1 MPNGEFA
8 AVVPPIVPLDVLQGP
23 DVPGT
28 PIPSGPIGGVISAVV
43 DFFSG
48 IFGGGGTTF
57 LEEQHKFAVATPA
70 PVRAASIQAFV
81 EGQDADPVFS
91 ALLAIG
97 EINEAAVLKKR
108 AEQGRDPIT
117 GRLPIPLPEFGG
129 PELVTERFRN
139 LPPIPDVPEVVQGPV
154 GFEGV
159 DIMPVDVPL
168 LSGIGTPFLPAVR
181 SVAQPTLQGVVGG
194 LAGGFLSEFLR
205 PIQETGL
212 GTVPMRQAVPQVGGC
227 PAEKPHTRIL
237 RAIKMQTGVSI
248 NLSRAKS
255 LIRELG
261 LENAARCLGI
271 SAGEVCSL
279 LIVASP
285 RRRRGISAS
294 DIRIVKRTAR
304 RFENLKHALGHL
316 GGRSHHPH
324 RRRHTSRHK

>member
-8 AVVPPIVPLDVLQGP
+8 AVAPPIRVLDVLEGP
-23 DVPGT
+23 PVPGT
-28 PIPSGPIGGVISAVV
+28 PIPTGPVGGVISSLV

-48 IFGGGGTTF
+48 LFGGGGTTL

-70 PVRAASIQAFV
+70 PVRAASVQAFV
-81 EGQDADPVFS
+81 EGQPADPVFS
-91 ALLAIG
+91 ALLALG
-97 EINEAAVLKKR
+97 EIDEPAILQLR
-108 AEQGRDPIT
+108 EEQGRDPIT
-117 GRLPIPLPEFGG
+117 GRLAIPLPEQGG
-129 PELVTERFRN
+129 PPLVTERFRN
-139 LPPIPDVPEVVQGPV
+139 LPPLPEVSPLILGPV
-154 GFEGV
+154 GFEG
-159 DIMPVDVPL
+159 ISAMPVDVPL
-168 LSGIGTPFLPAVR
+168 LSTLLPAVR
-181 SVAQPTLQGVVGG
+181 GVVQPTVQGVIGG
-194 LAGGFLSEFLR
+194 LAGGFLQEFLR

-212 GTVPMRQAVPQVGGC
+212 GTVPARVAVPQVGGC

-237 RAIKMQTGVSI
+237 RFIKQQTGVSI

-316 GGRSHHPH
+316 GGRAAHHPH
-324 RRRHTSRHK
+324 RRRHVVRHK